1 METQSAHPKPR
12 FCLAL
17 ALLASTVAAPAA
29 LTTFS
34 YTQTDNV
41 TGAGTIAAPAPT
53 NFGGVTI
60 TWAASAMP
68 AASVRDPSGGGAAG
82 AVGGF
87 NEQEGNNGGNGR
99 DVAIYWNSST
109 LTTSGASVAAPLSVT
124 LSGSGDDGNSYSV
137 SLPLVFFG
145 DNVLPDEHIA
155 GWGNNDYHWSVD
167 YGDVLGTNPEGSPR
181 TAMWLSPTFARTVGG
196 RAQRYTQNTNA
207 LTGVLTNTD
216 TSSGA
221 EKDAF
226 DQNGNTT
233 QFAAIGQPLEF
244 GFGWRDRNSV
254 TGGPVLID
262 SFHVAG
268 LLEFDEEAI
277 GLIPEPGTFS
287 LLGLAGVA
295 LFFRRRRR

>member
-155 GWGNNDYHWSVD
+155 GWGNTRSVLRKRVKGAGSNVFETQVGKTVENNKWYAIKIEVSPDKVVGYLNREKGFEVKEGPAEGRIGFSLFGTSVAFDDIVVYDKDGLSVD
-167 YGDVLGTNPEGSPR
+167 SSEKL
-181 TAMWLSPTFARTVGG
+181 ATFW
-196 RAQRYTQNTNA
+196 
-207 LTGVLTNTD
+207 
-216 TSSGA
+216 
-221 EKDAF
+221 
-226 DQNGNTT
+226 
-233 QFAAIGQPLEF
+233 GQ
-244 GFGWRDRNSV
+244 
-254 TGGPVLID
+254 I
-262 SFHVAG
+262 
-268 LLEFDEEAI
+268 
-277 GLIPEPGTFS
+277 
-287 LLGLAGVA
+287 
-295 LFFRRRRR
+295 RRQK